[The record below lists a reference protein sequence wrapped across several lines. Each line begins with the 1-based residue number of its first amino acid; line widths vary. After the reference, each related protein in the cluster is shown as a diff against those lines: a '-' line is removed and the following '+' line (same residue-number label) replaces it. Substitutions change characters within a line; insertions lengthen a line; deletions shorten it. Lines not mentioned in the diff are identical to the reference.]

1 MLSLVMRTPFHLVVV
16 CPSRSM
22 VVFSSVIPII
32 LHISSTFFHCRNKT
46 LSFDFSNAK
55 GEWLTSKEGPP
66 VVHEAFGLDLNSILL
81 YYTLPFDRNEYWA
94 LGEID
99 LERSVIAI
107 EKSIPAPLD
116 HSSNTREWIPCS
128 FPPNLNDGMILWKHG
143 SEESYYVKLK
153 MQSDGQLQ
161 WTESGKLP
169 NHMRAIGCLDGYIY
183 GLVKVGLTEN
193 SDVEPSLNLI
203 RLSTLTGEQIEKK
216 TIGWEL
222 FYEPG
227 THFYNHT
234 FCCVGKTL
242 FNFVHCI
249 REKKSQILSLDLDNL
264 EWKKTAMVFD
274 GYVQSLHTD
283 GDRTLVV
290 SVADT
295 TNSTNR
301 VYRFVFNEPDRLYD
315 LVWLRLKRIF
325 DVQPEAY
332 NFIFSQLPSRFKPIS
347 PF

>member
-1 MLSLVMRTPFHLVVV
+1 MDVEFSDENALSLSSCLPFTVDGRFFFGNTYN
-16 CPSRSM
+16 P
-22 VVFSSVIPII
+22 PYII
-32 LHISSTFFHCRNKT
+32 DFFHCRNKT

-55 GEWLTSKEGPP
+55 
-66 VVHEAFGLDLNSILL
+66 
-81 YYTLPFDRNEYWA
+81 
-94 LGEID
+94 
-99 LERSVIAI
+99 
-107 EKSIPAPLD
+107 
-116 HSSNTREWIPCS
+116 
-128 FPPNLNDGMILWKHG
+128 
-143 SEESYYVKLK
+143 
-153 MQSDGQLQ
+153 
-161 WTESGKLP
+161 
-169 NHMRAIGCLDGYIY
+169 
-183 GLVKVGLTEN
+183 
-193 SDVEPSLNLI
+193 DVEPSLNLI